1 MVTALETKLKE
12 ACRMLEEYHI
22 RGKNFHARYAPRV
35 KTLWERHNALVSRWS
50 ASEPPDETDVLPD

>member
-12 ACRMLEEYHI
+12 ACRMLEECHV

-50 ASEPPDETDVLPD
+50 ASEPPDETDVLSD